1 MLLTLEMN
9 GDDTSTGQRQFTIPY
24 NIAYTKCTLH
34 SVDVNVAGTETSDLW
49 NKTETD
55 DGATGPGREVYAP
68 LYLALDGLLDPSEVM
83 TFADSNVTPRT
94 LVPIGTAEINTGTR
108 GEPRV
113 LNTVLSSSAR
123 NLRSGDVL
131 TMQLLY
137 RSVESGTHGAIQ
149 EFASGTFYDDNRVQV
164 TLLLE

>member
-1 MLLTLEMN
+1 
-9 GDDTSTGQRQFTIPY
+9 
-24 NIAYTKCTLH
+24 
-34 SVDVNVAGTETSDLW
+34 
-49 NKTETD
+49 
-55 DGATGPGREVYAP
+55 
-68 LYLALDGLLDPSEVM
+68 M

>member
-1 MLLTLEMN
+1 MDAIL
-9 GDDTSTGQRQFTIPY
+9 GQRQFTIPY
-24 NIAYTKCTLH
+24 DIAYTKCTLH
-34 SVDVNVAGTETSDLW
+34 SVDVNVVGTETSDLW
-49 NKTETD
+49 DKTETD
-55 DGATGPGREVYAP
+55 DGATGGRQVYAP